1 MALRK
6 TLAEKLCNIS
16 RISSAALSNCR
27 IPSPAVQ
34 NRLTKSPGKATRAME
49 VDPGDGKCNGKGM
62 FRRFYHKRAMP
73 SPAFR
78 KLPMGDNLM
87 ERLRDGIRLNGLA
100 PVLETTSAMSE
111 APTLSL
117 SAQEAKKLLKAAQLE
132 VVKSK
137 LRETGKTWI
146 SYADFI
152 RICRESCSDDE
163 QGLQYAKMLDESG
176 SAIVLGNVVVLRSEQ
191 VAKVLE
197 GIIPLP
203 GSIWNDPRRKQLIE
217 LEKKK
222 AMIDSKA
229 DSMVR
234 RELRLGLAFLV
245 VQTVGFVRL
254 TFWELTWDVMEP
266 ICFFLSSMYFM
277 AGYAFFLRT
286 SKEPCF
292 EGFYQRRFAAK
303 QKQLFQAYNFDVRR
317 YNELK
322 ALFPS
327 TSQQLSSASSV
338 SFDHSRNMQMSA
350 LDH

>member
-6 TLAEKLCNIS
+6 TLAEKLCNIW
-16 RISSAALSNCR
+16 RISSPALTNCR

-34 NRLTKSPGKATRAME
+34 NRMAQSPGKATRAMK
-49 VDPGDGKCNGKGM
+49 VDIPGDGKGM
-62 FRRFYHKRAMP
+62 FRRFHHKGAMA
-73 SPAFR
+73 SPAVR
-78 KLPMGDNLM
+78 KLPMGEDLM
-87 ERLRDGIRLNGLA
+87 ERLRDGIRLDGLV
-100 PVLETTSAMSE
+100 PVLEATSAMSE
-111 APTLSL
+111 APTLCL
-117 SAQEAKKLLKAAQLE
+117 SAEEAKKLLKAAQLE

-152 RICRESCSDDE
+152 RICRESCSDEE

-176 SAIVLGNVVVLRSEQ
+176 CAIVLGNIVVLRSEQ

-197 GIIPLP
+197 GLIPLP
-203 GSIWNDPRRKQLIE
+203 GSMSNDRRRKQLME

-222 AMIDSKA
+222 AMIDSEA

-245 VQTVGFVRL
+245 VQTAGFARL

-292 EGFYQRRFAAK
+292 EGFYQGRFAAK

-322 ALFPS
+322 AMFPS
-327 TSQQLSSASSV
+327 TSQQLSSAPSV
-338 SFDHSRNMQMSA
+338 SFDHSRNMQMGV